1 MSTVIPIA
9 DPGPDSPC
17 ISVCEMDERTK
28 LCKGCL
34 RTIEE
39 IAAWSS
45 MSSKE
50 KRAVKTQLLSR
61 RFQRQVA

>member
-1 MSTVIPIA
+1 MSKAIA

-17 ISVCEMDERTK
+17 INVCEMDERMG

-34 RTIEE
+34 RTIDE

-45 MSSKE
+45 MSDAQKCDI
-50 KRAVKTQLLSR
+50 KTQLLAR